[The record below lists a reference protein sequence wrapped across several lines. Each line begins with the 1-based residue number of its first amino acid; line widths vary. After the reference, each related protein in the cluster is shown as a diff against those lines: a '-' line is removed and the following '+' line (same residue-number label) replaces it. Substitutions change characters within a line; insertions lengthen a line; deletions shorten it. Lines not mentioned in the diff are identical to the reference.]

1 MKVIETNISFSYI
14 KEISDFFVKIKDHQ
28 SRIID
33 ISDWDSYI
41 KYYLDPMND
50 KWRKAF
56 PDTLPHWAE
65 IINLQYDKYHLFC
78 IINNGNFLTYR
89 LAYLMED

>member
-14 KEISDFFVKIKDHQ
+14 KEISEFYVNIKDHQ

-56 PDTLPHWAE
+56 PDTLPYWAE
-65 IINLQYDKYHLFC
+65 IINLQYDKYHLSC
-78 IINNGNFLTYR
+78 IINNGKFLTYR
-89 LAYLMED
+89 LAYSMED